1 MAALS
6 WGLTE
11 MVAKVVQGG
20 EASSRL
26 VPSLV
31 VAVGLASATLGAVMA
46 TSAVTTAQEA
56 ATGNTPATTADPDAV
71 RRPATIEDAFPNLG
85 AVPGRP
91 TPSLS
96 ATDRAAITN
105 SLIGDRNNARHTAE
119 SLRGGQ
125 EAAAPSP
132 RSLPPVAASE
142 LRDPNEERRRVAD
155 ETGQTA
161 FGSYQQRAN
170 GAQVPPPLPVT
181 PEAQTYATRAV
192 PVPSAGGMA
201 AGVPRSVARPS
212 AAPATETA
220 AAAPESVDP
229 AAPRTDAVRPLRV
242 PPTVASLP
250 APAGQAQREIA
261 AGPTP
266 QVIASIN
273 SPPAAR
279 PAAARPAATAVAAA
293 VPTAGSRYA
302 PPAATPSQPAL
313 RVAGGAAPAVAP
325 RAPVTVAAVE
335 ARPLAPSVAGGS
347 RELAVRTNAPP
358 GVVVNDVYLQQ
369 LAETRRP
376 TSVPVSMPQF
386 EVSTA
391 PALPSGSAVPM
402 SPAMQAALGSNG
414 ATRARAPVRLDIPA
428 EATRPQAAV
437 APAPRR
443 AAVAADGSTV
453 IGFAAGS
460 IDLTPA
466 ARESIRQMAAAL
478 HSGVSQVRIV
488 GYARSRGDAADS
500 VEAFGLSIDRA
511 NAVAA
516 ELMAAGVPP
525 RAVKVEAIVA
535 DAGAATARARGKG
548 PEAVVFLE

>member
-1 MAALS
+1 
-6 WGLTE
+6 

-20 EASSRL
+20 DASPRL

-31 VAVGLASATLGAVMA
+31 IAVGLASASLGAVMA

-56 ATGNTPATTADPDAV
+56 ATGNTPATTVDPDAV
-71 RRPATIEDAFPNLG
+71 RRPATIEDSFPNLG
-85 AVPGRP
+85 TVPGRP
-91 TPSLS
+91 KPSIS

-125 EAAAPSP
+125 EAAAPPP

-142 LRDPNEERRRVAD
+142 IRDPNEERRRLAD

-161 FGSYQQRAN
+161 FGSYQRREN

-181 PEAQTYATRAV
+181 PEAQTYATR
-192 PVPSAGGMA
+192 PVPASSAGGMA

-212 AAPATETA
+212 AAAATETA
-220 AAAPESVDP
+220 AAVPESADP
-229 AAPRTDAVRPLRV
+229 AAPRTDAVRPLKV

-250 APAGQAQREIA
+250 APAGQPQREIA

-279 PAAARPAATAVAAA
+279 PAAARPATTRPAATAVAAA
-293 VPTAGSRYA
+293 AAPAAGSRYA
-302 PPAATPSQPAL
+302 PPAATASQPAL
-313 RVAGGAAPAVAP
+313 RVAGGATPAVAP
-325 RAPVTVAAVE
+325 RGSTTVAAVE
-335 ARPLAPSVAGGS
+335 ARPLTPSVAGGS
-347 RELAVRTNAPP
+347 RELAVPANAPP

-391 PALPSGSAVPM
+391 PALPAGAAVPM
-402 SPAMQAALGSNG
+402 SPAMQAALGSSG
-414 ATRARAPVRLDIPA
+414 STRARAPVRLDIPA
-428 EATRPQAAV
+428 ETTRPRAAV

-443 AAVAADGSTV
+443 ATVAADGSTV

-500 VEAFGLSIDRA
+500 IEAFGLSIDRA

-548 PEAVVFLE
+548 PEAVVFVE